1 MGNDL
6 AIAHLHVYTAQS
18 CGCRDDRA
26 CAKIITEMTFFFF
39 SFQLNVEDEIQ
50 DFQSTSILWIE
61 IWYFYDHNSWHE
73 FGLSDFNWISHNPGD
88 QMFITNRCQSKA
100 YPMAWAMSRSQGGQS
115 QWYRNCQHRHMWHQ
129 VRSTYVML
137 CVFVCGWQCTA
148 CEWVSQ
154 TTVDKT
160 ESQNIHPKHKI
171 VPWNEVERWRFTS
184 KAKGISVIRR
194 IIWLRFF
201 HIKLQMNDL
210 IVQLINRKRLFSQFE
225 CCRCIS
231 FRIKSIQCHLL
242 MSAVKNG
249 QSFWVHTYEHMRHLQ
264 RRAPAYEH
272 SDKTELNAHRK
283 RWHRGSAIH

>member
-1 MGNDL
+1 M
-6 AIAHLHVYTAQS
+6 
-18 CGCRDDRA
+18 
-26 CAKIITEMTFFFF
+26 ITIRGMN
-39 SFQLNVEDEIQ
+39 LVWA
-50 DFQSTSILWIE
+50 TSIEFLTTRE
-61 IWYFYDHNSWHE
+61 TRCSSLTVVKAKPTPWHE
-73 FGLSDFNWISHNPGD
+73 QWVDHKEASLSDTATVNTATCDIKCD
-88 QMFITNRCQSKA
+88 Q
-100 YPMAWAMSRSQGGQS
+100 
-115 QWYRNCQHRHMWHQ
+115 H
-129 VRSTYVML
+129 ML
-137 CVFVCGWQCTA
+137 CCVCGWQCTA

-194 IIWLRFF
+194 MIWLRFF

-242 MSAVKNG
+242 MCAVKNG